1 MKRTRLA
8 VLLVAG
14 LVLVGGACSGGDY
27 SKADFQTDLEE
38 QADVSPE
45 VAKCVADGVEDAG
58 IDISK
63 LDSEGD
69 FDDVMND
76 ADQKKFTDAT
86 TKCIMDD
93 AGIDP
98 SDTSI
103 PD

>member
-8 VLLVAG
+8 LLLVAG

-27 SKADFQTDLEE
+27 SKADFQSDLEE
-38 QADVSPE
+38 KADLDPD

-58 IDISK
+58 IDIST
-63 LDSEGD
+63 LDSDGD
-69 FDDVMND
+69 FDDIMDD
-76 ADQKKFTDAT
+76 ADQEKFTDAT